1 MKTGVLASG
10 GGTNLQSLI
19 DNWQKGTLA
28 PAELAVVGVNISG
41 AQALERATKAGI
53 PTFVLSHKSFAS
65 REDFDRA
72 LVAELRGRGIELVV
86 LAGFM
91 RVLTPAFLDA
101 FPSRVVNIHPAL
113 LPAFPGTH
121 GQKQALDYGV
131 KLSGCTV
138 HFVDAGTDT
147 GPIIAQT
154 AVPVLP
160 DDDEDSLRAR
170 ILAEEHR
177 ILPAVVSAVAAGRVT
192 VQGRRVIVADAGL
205 APEACLRSLG

>member
-1 MKTGVLASG
+1 MKVGVLASG

-19 DNWQKGTLA
+19 DHWQQGTLK
-28 PAELAVVGVNISG
+28 PAELAVVGVNIAG
-41 AQALERATKAGI
+41 CQALERAAKAGI
-53 PTFVLSHKSFAS
+53 PSFVLSHKSFAS

-72 LVAELRGRGIELVV
+72 LAAEMRGRGIELVV

-101 FPSRVVNIHPAL
+101 FPHRVINIHPAL
-113 LPAFPGTH
+113 LPAFPGIH
-121 GQKQALDYGV
+121 AQKQAVDYGV

-160 DDDEDSLRAR
+160 DDDEDSLGKR

-177 ILPAVVSAVAAGRVT
+177 LLPAVVAAVASGQVTIEGRLVH
-192 VQGRRVIVADAGL
+192 VVPPPVL
-205 APEACLRSLG
+205 AEARLRSL

>member
-10 GGTNLQSLI
+10 SGSNLQSLI

-28 PAELAVVGVNISG
+28 PAELVVVGANVESCL
-41 AQALERATKAGI
+41 ALERAQKAGI
-53 PTFVLSHKSFAS
+53 ETFVLSHKAFAA

-72 LVAELRGRGIELVV
+72 LVAELRKRGVELVV

-101 FPSRVVNIHPAL
+101 FPKRVINIHPAL

-121 GQKQALDYGV
+121 GQKQAFDYGV
-131 KLSGCTV
+131 KVSGCTV

-147 GPIIAQT
+147 GPIIAQ
-154 AVPVLP
+154 AVVPVLP
-160 DDDEDSLRAR
+160 DDTEETLQKR
-170 ILAEEHR
+170 ILVEEHR
-177 ILPAVVSAVAAGRVT
+177 LLPAAVRTVAAGKVS
-192 VQGRRVIVADAGL
+192 VEGRRVRV
-205 APEACLRSLG
+205 EASAAFSDGRLRSLV

>member
-10 GGTNLQSLI
+10 GGTNLQALI
-19 DNWQKGTLA
+19 DNWQQGALR
-28 PAELAVVGVNISG
+28 PAELVVVGANVAG
-41 AQALERATKAGI
+41 CVALDRAAKAGI
-53 PTFVLSHKSFAS
+53 ETFVLSHKSFAS

-72 LVAELRGRGIELVV
+72 LAAELRSRGVELVV

-91 RVLTPAFLDA
+91 RVLTPAFLDV
-101 FPSRVVNIHPAL
+101 FPHRVINIHPAL
-113 LPAFPGTH
+113 LPSFPGTH
-121 GQKQALDYGV
+121 AQKQAIDYGV

-138 HFVDAGTDT
+138 HFVDTGTDT

-160 DDDEDSLRAR
+160 GDDEESLGKR

-177 ILPAVVSAVAAGRVT
+177 LLPAVVRAVASGKVT
-192 VQGRRVIVADAGL
+192 VEGRRVHIAEPPAL
-205 APEACLRSLG
+205 TEACLRSL

>member
-1 MKTGVLASG
+1 MKVGVLASG

-19 DNWQKGTLA
+19 DHWQAGALR
-28 PAELAVVGVNISG
+28 PAELAVVGVNVAGCQS
-41 AQALERATKAGI
+41 LERASKAGI

-72 LVAELRGRGIELVV
+72 LAAELRGRGVELVV

-91 RVLTPAFLDA
+91 RVLTPAFLDG
-101 FPSRVVNIHPAL
+101 FPHRVINIHPAL
-113 LPAFPGTH
+113 LPAFPGIH
-121 GQKQALDYGV
+121 AQRQAIDYGV
-131 KLSGCTV
+131 KLAGCTV

-147 GPIIAQT
+147 GPIIAQA

-160 DDDEDSLRAR
+160 GDDEDSLGKR

-177 ILPAVVSAVAAGRVT
+177 LLPAVVAAVASGKVRVEGRT
-192 VQGRRVIVADAGL
+192 VHLTPSPAL
-205 APEACLRSLG
+205 AEARLRSL

>member
-1 MKTGVLASG
+1 MKTAVLASG

-19 DNWQKGTLA
+19 DHWQKGTLA
-28 PAELAVVGVNISG
+28 PAHLAVVGANVPG
-41 AQALERATKAGI
+41 CLALERAAKAGI
-53 PTFVLSHKSFAS
+53 PTFVLSHKGFTS
-65 REDFDRA
+65 REDFDTA
-72 LVAELRGRGIELVV
+72 LVAELRGRGVELVV

-91 RVLTPAFLDA
+91 RVLTPVFLDA
-101 FPSRVVNIHPAL
+101 FPNRVVNIHPAL
-113 LPAFPGTH
+113 LPAFPGVH

-138 HFVDAGTDT
+138 HFVDKGTDT

-160 DDDEDSLRAR
+160 DDDETSLGKR

-192 VQGRRVIVADAGL
+192 VQGRRVVVAGGGP
-205 APEACLRSLG
+205 APAASLRTLG